1 MIRTSTSLRNARNVI
16 ITLKNVEIFNQII
29 PLKQHLKTSN
39 LEKFTMLRGSKQAI
53 MRQEKWDFKTTAMRL
68 SCNIYDFAT
77 QFTWNNAP
85 KAYILKGKSNA
96 FTLKKAKMK

>member
-1 MIRTSTSLRNARNVI
+1 MIRTSTSLRNARNDI

-53 MRQEKWDFKTTAMRL
+53 MRQ
-68 SCNIYDFAT
+68 
-77 QFTWNNAP
+77 
-85 KAYILKGKSNA
+85 
-96 FTLKKAKMK
+96 KK